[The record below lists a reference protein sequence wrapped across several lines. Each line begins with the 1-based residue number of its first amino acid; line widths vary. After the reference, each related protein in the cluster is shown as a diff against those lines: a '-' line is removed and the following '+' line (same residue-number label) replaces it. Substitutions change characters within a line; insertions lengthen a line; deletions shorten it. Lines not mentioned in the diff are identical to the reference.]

1 VFALILALLF
11 FCITIHKNSGQFGHF
26 SGTPV
31 FIRFIRSE
39 DNALATIDCT
49 HVPVLTYHSIHVDG
63 SEYSTNDHIGLA
75 HDLELIHRGG
85 FRVIALDRLVQALT
99 SGDWSGVPERSVVL
113 TMDDGS
119 WFDWYDLLHPSFGS
133 QRSMA
138 NILRDFQQ
146 RHGPSAQ
153 PELEAT
159 SFVIGSPDAR
169 KFLDKSCLIGLG
181 WWQDDWW
188 RESHAE
194 GLIKIANH
202 SWDHRHGSLPDSL
215 RLRNSIKQYGQF
227 SDISTDKE
235 SDWQIRQTQ
244 EYLQSVLGTAPAAAF
259 AYPYGDVPDFVAD
272 EYLPAHGESLGLAL
286 AMTTEA
292 APVTPA
298 SHRWR
303 VPRYVF
309 RRDWSRPE
317 DLLRILEGQ

>member
-75 HDLELIHRGG
+75 
-85 FRVIALDRLVQALT
+85 
-99 SGDWSGVPERSVVL
+99 GVPERSVVL

-298 SHRWR
+298 SHRAAQT
-303 VPRYVF
+303 VF
-309 RRDWSRPE
+309 RRFRGWGTDCGEPAPAMARPPYPPKPRLRPE
-317 DLLRILEGQ
+317 PSSIRA

>member
-1 VFALILALLF
+1 
-11 FCITIHKNSGQFGHF
+11 
-26 SGTPV
+26 
-31 FIRFIRSE
+31 
-39 DNALATIDCT
+39 LATIDCT
-49 HVPVLTYHSIHVDG
+49 HVPVLTYHSNNIDG
-63 SEYSTNDHIGLA
+63 SDYGTNDHIGLA

-119 WFDWYDLLHPSFGS
+119 LFDWLDLSHPQWGL
-133 QRSMA
+133 QRSMG
-138 NILRDFQQ
+138 NILRDFQGV
-146 RHGPSAQ
+146 HGKQAQ
-153 PELEAT
+153 PELEIT
-159 SFVIGSPDAR
+159 SFVIGSPAAR
-169 KFLDKSCLIGLG
+169 DVLDKTCLFGCD
-181 WWQDDWW
+181 WMRDDWW
-188 RESHAE
+188 AQAHAE
-194 GLIKIANH
+194 GLVKIANH
-202 SWDHRHGSLPDSL
+202 SWDHRHEFLPDSL
-215 RLRNSIKQYGQF
+215 RYGKPSAYGRF
-227 SDISTDKE
+227 TDLDTPAE
-235 SDWQIRQTQ
+235 ADWQIRQTQ

-309 RRDWSRPE
+309 RRDWNRPE